1 MKKFFQNNWKFIVA
15 ALSPL
20 ALIAIIFALPLKTVP
35 VPVTE
40 TYYETEIKSEP
51 YTVAEN
57 YTEMEPYTASEL
69 RTDTLIDQAVGYGT
83 FTRSFQVDQP
93 GATVTVEIANNS
105 YGYSFMP
112 RYYIIGD
119 NYSMYPYDWRYSPW
133 YWDSWNTWGAGQ
145 SWATVKLTY
154 SQPVT
159 KYREVTKTREV
170 TKYRDVPTQVKKER
184 TAVRYVKMS
193 MWESMFR

>member
-1 MKKFFQNNWKFIVA
+1 
-15 ALSPL
+15 
-20 ALIAIIFALPLKTVP
+20 
-35 VPVTE
+35 
-40 TYYETEIKSEP
+40 
-51 YTVAEN
+51 
-57 YTEMEPYTASEL
+57 TASEQ

-105 YGYSFMP
+105 YGYAYMP
-112 RYYIIGD
+112 RYYVIGD
-119 NYSMYPYDWRYSPW
+119 NFSMYPYDWRYAPW
-133 YWDSWNTWGAGQ
+133 YWDSWNTWGSGQ

-159 KYREVTKTREV
+159 KYREVSKTREV

-184 TAVRYVKMS
+184 TAVQYVKMS